1 MSDRSRLYLIFF
13 NRFFFFLSFPLSFF
27 FFFCSANIS
36 VWSEILL
43 FVSVHWRN
51 HQHQPHMLLQT
62 PSHSA
67 DHYCYSFL
75 CRIKKKKRR
84 KVVDDER
91 RKTTDNDLSLFR
103 LSSIAGWHE
112 TNTAR
117 HNCSPM
123 TVNVR
128 YRPIDQW
135 LGELSN
141 GGYRLRWLRLYSPGH
156 DMERER
162 KRACV
167 GNEAKDLSGWSR
179 HSVCR
184 KSSWSLSH
192 AMHMKTHF
200 MIIISLD

>member
-1 MSDRSRLYLIFF
+1 MCEVKYCSSCRFTGATISTSRICFF
-13 NRFFFFLSFPLSFF
+13 
-27 FFFCSANIS
+27 
-36 VWSEILL
+36 
-43 FVSVHWRN
+43 
-51 HQHQPHMLLQT
+51 
-62 PSHSA
+62 
-67 DHYCYSFL
+67 
-75 CRIKKKKRR
+75 KRR
-84 KVVDDER
+84 LTLLTTTVTPFFVASRKKEKKSRRRR

-141 GGYRLRWLRLYSPGH
+141 GGYRLKWLRLYSPGH

-162 KRACV
+162 ACV
-167 GNEAKDLSGWSR
+167 GNEAKYLSGWSR